1 MLKEISYMDLMNGN
15 LMHSEVELG
24 LSEMLD
30 KYMGYVQ
37 DTLLQKDL
45 LKNMEM
51 ISSAS
56 SVSSLSSLSSLSSIS
71 SLK

>member
-1 MLKEISYMDLMNGN
+1 MDLMNGN